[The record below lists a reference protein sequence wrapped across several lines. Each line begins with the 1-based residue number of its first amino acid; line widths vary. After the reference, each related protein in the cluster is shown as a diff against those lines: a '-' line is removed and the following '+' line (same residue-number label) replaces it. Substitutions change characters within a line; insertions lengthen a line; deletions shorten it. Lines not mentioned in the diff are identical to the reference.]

1 MFYYSCDILIF
12 CTSTALIRHLH
23 DIHSLQ
29 DLDLVIKFGSVFIK
43 KESGSSFT
51 FCAQQDSQQTS
62 QEESKSSVV

>member
-29 DLDLVIKFGSVFIK
+29 NLDLVMKFGSVFIK
-43 KESGSSFT
+43 K
-51 FCAQQDSQQTS
+51 SQAVAS
-62 QEESKSSVV
+62 RFVHSKTPSKQVRKKARAL